1 MWKFFKKY
9 KMETEQIQQENEAL
23 KAQLAGV
30 GFNLKLADQQ
40 LAEHKREIERL
51 QSVIQNLNGQVQ
63 QLNML
68 GQTSQTNKNDSRNY

>member
-1 MWKFFKKY
+1 MWKFFKKH
-9 KMETEQIQQENEAL
+9 KMEIEQIQQENEHL

-30 GFNLKLADQQ
+30 GFNLKIADQQ

-51 QSVIQNLNGQVQ
+51 QSVIKNLDGQVQ

>member
-1 MWKFFKKY
+1 
-9 KMETEQIQQENEAL
+9 MEAEQLQQENEHL

-30 GFNLKLADQQ
+30 GFNLKIADQQ

-51 QSVIQNLNGQVQ
+51 QSIIKNLNEQVQ

>member
-1 MWKFFKKY
+1 MWKFFKKQ

-40 LAEHKREIERL
+40 LTEHKREIERL
-51 QSVIQNLNGQVQ
+51 QSVIKNLNGQVQ

>member
-9 KMETEQIQQENEAL
+9 KMEAEQLQQENEHL

-30 GFNLKLADQQ
+30 GFNLKIADQQ

-51 QSVIQNLNGQVQ
+51 QSIIKNLNEQVQ

>member
-1 MWKFFKKY
+1 MWKFFKKR

-68 GQTSQTNKNDSRNY
+68 GQTSQTNKNDSRYY

>member
-1 MWKFFKKY
+1 
-9 KMETEQIQQENEAL
+9 MEIEQIQQENEHL

-30 GFNLKLADQQ
+30 GFNLKIADQQ

-51 QSVIQNLNGQVQ
+51 QSVIRNLDGQVQ

>member
-1 MWKFFKKY
+1 
-9 KMETEQIQQENEAL
+9 MEIEQIQQENEHL

-30 GFNLKLADQQ
+30 GFNLKIADQQ

-51 QSVIQNLNGQVQ
+51 QSVIKNLDGQVQ